1 MAMSA
6 QSRASITYGLGLLS
20 GALLFFL
27 IFGAVFVGS
36 WLLLLVVLLGYAV
49 AGALGVRIGGVAPG
63 SMAIALAAP
72 AVPWVLWLFPAAAAE
87 EGLLRALPWPGLAL
101 AAAGA
106 GWFGGK
112 AAALWRARQAR
123 APRAA

>member
-1 MAMSA
+1 MTA
-6 QSRASITYGLGLLS
+6 QSRAAITYGLGLLS

-27 IFGAVFVGS
+27 IFGAVFVSS
-36 WLLLLVVLLGYAV
+36 WLSLLVVLLGYAA
-49 AGALGVRIGGVAPG
+49 AGALGVRTGGVAPR
-63 SMAIALAAP
+63 SMALTLAAP

-101 AAAGA
+101 VAAGA
-106 GWFGGK
+106 GWVGGK
-112 AAALWRARQAR
+112 AAAVWSARQAR